1 MNYSETLDWLFSRLP
16 MYQRV
21 GGAAY
26 KVDLTNTHL
35 LMEMLGH
42 PENSFKSIHIA
53 GTNGKGSVSHLLA
66 AAFQK
71 AGYKTGLYTSPHLV
85 DFRERIRID
94 GEMVSEQYVVDF
106 IETYRE
112 KIESYDLSFFELT
125 VGMCFDYF
133 RLEKADIAIIETG
146 MGGRLDSTN
155 VVNPEISAITQIGFD
170 HMKFL
175 GDTLEKIAG
184 EKAGIIKRNT
194 PVVIGRRQRETTSVY
209 EAKSTE
215 LSAPIH
221 WAEEMQIPMRKTD
234 LIGDFQRENV
244 RTAGAVVEVARKL
257 GWNLPEEAVQ
267 NGFESVQSTTGL
279 RGRWEKLNDIPLAIA
294 DSGHNADGIKAVLH
308 ELEKTP
314 YEKLH
319 WILGMVNDK
328 DVDEILKMLP
338 SDAKYYF
345 TQAKIPRA
353 MPAVELAEKAQKQ
366 GLTGTVSPDV
376 RKAYETA
383 LSSARKEDMV
393 FVGGSFFVVAEV
405 L

>member
-16 MYQRV
+16 MYQRI

-35 LMEMLGH
+35 LMEMLKH
-42 PENSFKSIHIA
+42 PENTFKSIHIA

-133 RLEKADIAIIETG
+133 RSEKVDIAIIETG

-155 VVNPEISAITQIGFD
+155 VINPEISAITQIGLD
-170 HMKFL
+170 HTKFL

-184 EKAGIIKRNT
+184 EKAGIIKQNT
-194 PVVIGRRQRETTSVY
+194 PVIIGRRQSETTTVY

-215 LSAPIH
+215 LKAPIH
-221 WAEEMQIPMRKTD
+221 WAEDMDIPRRKTD
-234 LIGDFQRENV
+234 LIGEFQRENI
-244 RTAGAVVEVARKL
+244 RTAGAVIQVARDL

-279 RGRWEKLNDIPLAIA
+279 RGRWEKLNDTPLAIA
-294 DSGHNADGIKAVLH
+294 DSGHNADGIQAVLH
-308 ELEKTP
+308 ELAQLS
-314 YEKLH
+314 YQKLH
-319 WILGMVNDK
+319 WVLGMVNDK

-338 SDAKYYF
+338 RNAVYYF

-353 MPAVELAEKAQKQ
+353 MPAEGLAEKAQKQ
-366 GLTGTVSPDV
+366 GLNGTVIPDV
-376 RKAYETA
+376 QKAYETA
-383 LSSARKEDMV
+383 LTQAQNKDMV

>member
-16 MYQRV
+16 MYQRI

-26 KVDLTNTHL
+26 KVDLTNTHI
-35 LMEMLGH
+35 LMEMLEH
-42 PENSFKSIHIA
+42 PENTFKSIHIA

-112 KIESYDLSFFELT
+112 KIESYELSFFELT

-133 RLEKADIAIIETG
+133 RSEKVDIAIIETG

-194 PVVIGRRQRETTSVY
+194 PVVIGRRQSETTSVY
-209 EAKSTE
+209 KAKSTE

-234 LIGDFQRENV
+234 LIGEFQRENV
-244 RTAGAVVEVARKL
+244 RTAGAVIAVAREL
-257 GWNLPEEAVQ
+257 GWKLPEEAVQ
-267 NGFESVQSTTGL
+267 NGFERVQSTTGL
-279 RGRWEKLNDIPLAIA
+279 RGRWEKLNDTPLAIA

-314 YEKLH
+314 FEKLH

-328 DVDEILKMLP
+328 DVDQILKMLP
-338 SDAKYYF
+338 RDAEYYF

-353 MPAVELAEKAQKQ
+353 MPAVELAEKAQKH
-366 GLTGTVSPDV
+366 GLTGTVIPDV
-376 RKAYETA
+376 RNAYETA
-383 LSSARKEDMV
+383 LSAARKEDVV

>member
-16 MYQRV
+16 MYQRI

-26 KVDLTNTHL
+26 KVDLTNTRI
-35 LMEMLGH
+35 LMEMLEH
-42 PENSFKSIHIA
+42 PENAFKSIHIA

-85 DFRERIRID
+85 DFRERIRIN

-133 RLEKADIAIIETG
+133 RSEKVDIAIIETG

-194 PVVIGRRQRETTSVY
+194 PVVIGRRQKETTPVY
-209 EAKSTE
+209 EAKCTE

-244 RTAGAVVEVARKL
+244 RTAGAVIEVAREL
-257 GWNLPEEAVQ
+257 GWKLPEEAVQ
-267 NGFESVQSTTGL
+267 NGFERVQSTTGL
-279 RGRWEKLNDIPLAIA
+279 RGRWEKLNDTPLAIA

-338 SDAKYYF
+338 RDAAYYF

-353 MPAVELAEKAQKQ
+353 MPAAELAEKAQKH
-366 GLTGTVSPDV
+366 GLTGTVIPDV
-376 RKAYETA
+376 QKAYETA
-383 LSSARKEDMV
+383 LTQAQNEDMV